1 MDFSTEVSGNKFLV
15 VVDMQNDFIDG
26 SLGTPEAV
34 AVVPRV
40 VDRIGSFEGTVVCTL
55 DTHGEDYPDTREGRM
70 LPIPHCI
77 RGTHGWSMPDPV
89 EAALAARGARRYEK
103 PTFGSVELAE
113 FLRDSGAVSV
123 GVIGLC
129 TDICVVSNALMI
141 RTFLPEADVW
151 VDASCCAGS
160 TPEMHSSALETMGSC
175 QVRIVGNER
184 CLFERPIFFIG

>member
-26 SLGTPEAV
+26 SLGTSEA
-34 AVVPRV
+34 AAIVPRV

-70 LPIPHCI
+70 LPVPHCI
-77 RGTHGWSMPDPV
+77 RGTPGWSMPDPV
-89 EAALAARGARRYEK
+89 EAALVARGARRFEK

-129 TDICVVSNALMI
+129 TDICVVSNALLI
-141 RTFLPEADVW
+141 RTFLPEADLW

-160 TPEMHSSALETMGSC
+160 TPERHYSALETMGSC
-175 QVRIVGNER
+175 QVRIVGNE
-184 CLFERPIFFIG
+184 

>member
-26 SLGTPEAV
+26 SLGTSEA
-34 AVVPRV
+34 AAIVPCV
-40 VDRIGSFEGTVVCTL
+40 IDRIVSFEGTVVCTL
-55 DTHGEDYPDTREGRM
+55 DTHGDDYHETREGRM
-70 LPIPHCI
+70 LPVPHCI
-77 RGTHGWSMPDPV
+77 RGTPGWSMPDPV
-89 EAALAARGARRYEK
+89 EAALVARGARRFEK

-129 TDICVVSNALMI
+129 TDICVVSNALLI
-141 RTFLPEADVW
+141 RTFLPEADLW

-160 TPEMHSSALETMGSC
+160 TPERHYSALETMGSC
-175 QVRIVGNER
+175 QVRIVGNE
-184 CLFERPIFFIG
+184 